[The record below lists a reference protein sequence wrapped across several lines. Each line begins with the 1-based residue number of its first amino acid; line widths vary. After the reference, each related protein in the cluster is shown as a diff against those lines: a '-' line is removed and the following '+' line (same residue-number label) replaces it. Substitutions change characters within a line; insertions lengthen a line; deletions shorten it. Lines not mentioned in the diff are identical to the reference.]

1 MVKQGYRRSS
11 WSQRHYWRGVPTT
24 RWSRRRASPENL
36 LDHVMFPPCHRI
48 ARLFDRVEDLGYRTV
63 DQLVYERLRC
73 PTASAYSSER
83 SSLLETR
90 SVLAEANA
98 FWILTQGRPTS
109 YPGTFRP
116 TTRHVRAS
124 ARIGH
129 CCAAER
135 RSSLRT
141 LHRYYSKPTPVGEVP
156 ISHPCRYEGIL
167 GGRSCAA
174 SPSRE

>member
-24 RWSRRRASPENL
+24 RWSRRKASPENL

-73 PTASAYSSER
+73 PTASAYSPER

-129 CCAAER
+129 ILLRCRATVVTTDSAQILFEARAGR
-135 RSSLRT
+135 RSPDQS
-141 LHRYYSKPTPVGEVP
+141 PMPV
-156 ISHPCRYEGIL
+156 
-167 GGRSCAA
+167 
-174 SPSRE
+174 